1 MSGGKIAAVIFFI
14 LLLVWLLLLTLGNLG
29 LMEGSTQKY
38 VKDRKWDKM
47 KEMLKKL
54 YKADGT
60 KDTTVCSK
68 IRDWW
73 EDNKKDYNDFIA
85 DQEDGDPET
94 LNDWSFG
101 FPVEIEFSDFVDEY
115 FDDVGE
121 ELAESNFLEIAKG
134 ISLCEDEVDVS
145 FLKANVV
152 RIIKE
157 DPLPGYDPTDDCSNV
172 TTEETILPNYVW
184 SYDDDTFIDIST
196 FQDDVINSTGWKNKH
211 KRVCTPLA
219 MDEEYIPAKANT
231 TGTGIIPAKIKF
243 TNVTNPIKDMVIKV
257 TEEGTNND
265 TGLKYTLPSDD
276 IKSFEIAV
284 VGLVTLNKPL
294 YYIKLD
300 GKETDHIFAG
310 NVGTI
315 SFKQTKAAVEASA
328 AVAQQG
334 NTPAIPAVT
343 AEPAEYD
350 YTIMQFTPNIVI
362 PTGYEIIVEA
372 SKLPEITTVGQPN
385 PHSCPILLDDPKIV
399 AKIQSTTD
407 APIAKG
413 AVTVLTQE
421 WCYATPHDSTTGR
434 VTTKPTTLPT
444 AIKYIP
450 ATYKAYIRK
459 TKTSTIATDP
469 ENPQYKFATLTRAAA
484 AVSLT

>member
-47 KEMLKKL
+47 KEMLTKL

-85 DQEDGDPET
+85 DQEDGDPEI

-152 RIIKE
+152 RIIK
-157 DPLPGYDPTDDCSNV
+157 DPLPSGYDPTDDCSNV

-184 SYDDDTFIDIST
+184 SYDDDNFIDISGIKDT
-196 FQDDVINSTGWKNKH
+196 GIGSTDWRNKV
-211 KRVCTPLA
+211 KMVCKPLA
-219 MDEEYIPAKANT
+219 MDEEYVPA
-231 TGTGIIPAKIKF
+231 GTDSSGAATLPKIKF
-243 TNVTNPIKDMVIKV
+243 TNVANPITGTKIEVF
-257 TEEGTNND
+257 EEGTG
-265 TGLKYTLPSDD
+265 GLTTNLSYTFTSST
-276 IKSFEIAV
+276 ITSFEIDIGTTNTFNQPIGYV
-284 VGLVTLNKPL
+284 PPVFNKPL
-294 YYIKLD
+294 YTIKLND
-300 GKETDHIFAG
+300 KETDHIFAG

-315 SFKQTKAAVEASA
+315 AFKQTKAAVEASA

-334 NTPAIPAVT
+334 NAPAIPAVT
-343 AEPAEYD
+343 ASPAEYD
-350 YTIMQFTPNIVI
+350 YTIMQFTPNINI
-362 PTGYEIIVEA
+362 GSTGAKYDIILEA
-372 SKLPEITTVGQPN
+372 DTFPKPDTVGAAAI
-385 PHSCPILLDDPKIV
+385 HSCPSGSKTV
-399 AKIQSTTD
+399 AKIVD
-407 APIAKG
+407 A
-413 AVTVLTQE
+413 VF
-421 WCYATPHDSTTGR
+421 TTGNQ
-434 VTTKPTTLPT
+434 VPFIQEDCYSKATGSSTPSVIDFV
-444 AIKYIP
+444 AAKY
-450 ATYKAYIRK
+450 TAYIRK
-459 TKTSTIATDP
+459 TKLTETAG
-469 ENPQYKFATLTRAAA
+469 ENLKYKFATLTRAAA
-484 AVSLT
+484 ATPLT

>member
-184 SYDDDTFIDIST
+184 SYDDDTFIDISGI
-196 FQDDVINSTGWKNKH
+196 QDTGIGSTDWRNKV
-211 KRVCTPLA
+211 KMVCTPLA
-219 MDEEYIPAKANT
+219 MDEEYVPA
-231 TGTGIIPAKIKF
+231 GTDSSGAATNFQKSSLRTLQTQSQVQKSKF
-243 TNVTNPIKDMVIKV
+243 LKKV
-257 TEEGTNND
+257 Q
-265 TGLKYTLPSDD
+265 
-276 IKSFEIAV
+276 V
-284 VGLVTLNKPL
+284 
-294 YYIKLD
+294 
-300 GKETDHIFAG
+300 
-310 NVGTI
+310 
-315 SFKQTKAAVEASA
+315 
-328 AVAQQG
+328 
-334 NTPAIPAVT
+334 
-343 AEPAEYD
+343 
-350 YTIMQFTPNIVI
+350 
-362 PTGYEIIVEA
+362 
-372 SKLPEITTVGQPN
+372 
-385 PHSCPILLDDPKIV
+385 
-399 AKIQSTTD
+399 
-407 APIAKG
+407 
-413 AVTVLTQE
+413 
-421 WCYATPHDSTTGR
+421 
-434 VTTKPTTLPT
+434 
-444 AIKYIP
+444 
-450 ATYKAYIRK
+450 
-459 TKTSTIATDP
+459 
-469 ENPQYKFATLTRAAA
+469 
-484 AVSLT
+484 VSLQI